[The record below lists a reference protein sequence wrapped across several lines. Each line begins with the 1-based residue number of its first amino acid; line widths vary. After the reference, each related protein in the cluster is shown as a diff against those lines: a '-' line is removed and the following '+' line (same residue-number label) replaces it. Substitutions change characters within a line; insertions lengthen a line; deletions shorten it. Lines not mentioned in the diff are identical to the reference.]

1 MLTGFWWGNP
11 KEKGLCKQNFW
22 YLVYEMHIDNRSN
35 YILYLLFMCI
45 VCICKE
51 L

>member
-11 KEKGLCKQNFW
+11 KEKGPCKQNFW
-22 YLVYEMHIDNRSN
+22 YLVYEMHRQSN
-35 YILYLLFMCI
+35 YILYLLVMYV

-51 L
+51 F